1 MSLGQ
6 IKAYTPNFNLIIPRF
21 DIATWHDYMESN
33 FRSIDALFFN
43 MFGINQ
49 YRGEWQNSTT
59 YQVGDVLFIGDPN
72 SQYTGRLVKVLVLHT
87 TTANDSFDVYYAH
100 NPINY
105 DLFMDAAAAEQA
117 AKLARDWA
125 IKTDGKVQGLDYS
138 SKYYANLI
146 TPISSEIVNVSN
158 ISNAVVN
165 VSNISTDIA
174 RVDLIS
180 TEIVAVSSKLF
191 EIVTNSDNI
200 EQIVINGNNINDI
213 ITTANNINSINNVS
227 SISNSVV
234 SIANNIQN
242 VVDVANNE
250 TNITTNATNITDI
263 ITNAANINNIN
274 TVSSNINSILAV
286 DSNKNNIN
294 ITAANINAV
303 NTAADNIVAIQ
314 NASANAQLA
323 RDWAIKMD
331 GLVSGED
338 YSAKYYADQARQA
351 AIGAVVDG
359 VTINRN
365 LSDELQTIGV
375 IDGNSGNALKTWTG
389 TLAEYNAIVTKDN
402 NTLYW
407 LTDGNKIYKGTTLIA
422 DNTVVDQIYDGTST
436 NAQSGVA
443 VASAISGKANDVDVV
458 HKTGDETI
466 SGVKTFNNQIH
477 FKNSVFVDAAS
488 GDEGGEIEFAK
499 APNSSLTGNV
509 KLDIY
514 KNRMRIFGPASD
526 GITREIINV
535 DIEQNALF
543 VPSSDK
549 TGSAISTVDINK
561 SLNGYVKLGNGIIIQ
576 WGVDAQN
583 GDGLH
588 TVTLPTPFTSV
599 NYKVVG
605 NVNAGDWSSNIQY
618 INSQLISSSTTT
630 TFTIYRSYNVPAE
643 IFWIAIGY

>member
-1 MSLGQ
+1 MTDIINEEENTTPLPEEEQETTVVDNGQ
-6 IKAYTPNFNLIIPRF
+6 TYVSEESAIIAQQAAQEAKLWAEESEAQAN
-21 DIATWHDYMESN
+21 IAT
-33 FRSIDALFFN
+33 
-43 MFGINQ
+43 
-49 YRGEWQNSTT
+49 RGAE
-59 YQVGDVLFIGDPN
+59 
-72 SQYTGRLVKVLVLHT
+72 
-87 TTANDSFDVYYAH
+87 
-100 NPINY
+100 
-105 DLFMDAAAAEQA
+105 DAAQAKDDAVA
-117 AKLARDWA
+117 AKNDAVA
-125 IKTDGKVQGLDYS
+125 AKEYAEAAVTDV
-138 SKYYANLI
+138 NLI
-146 TPISSEIVNVSN
+146 TVATDLRATPSNIKTVANNISDVVTVSGISSDVTTVANNTTNINTVAGVSSNVTTVATNILNVNNVSN

-165 VSNISTDIA
+165 VSNISADIA

-180 TEIVAVSSKLF
+180 SEIVAVSSKLF
-191 EIVTNSDNI
+191 EITTNSDNI

-213 ITTANNINSINNVS
+213 ITTA
-227 SISNSVV
+227 
-234 SIANNIQN
+234 
-242 VVDVANNE
+242 
-250 TNITTNATNITDI
+250 T
-263 ITNAANINNIN
+263 
-274 TVSSNINSILAV
+274 
-286 DSNKNNIN
+286 
-294 ITAANINAV
+294 NINAV

-605 NVNAGDWSSNIQY
+605 NVNGGDWSSNIQY